1 MKREIWREGS
11 IEGGWEPRREG
22 GSIDGGSLLQISPSF
37 WLVKACLPLTSTSP
51 GPSVAPTFLHH
62 HPFVAPLQQP
72 KFNAPLFQS
81 DLEPHWQG
89 RESDVVIYSAVRTEG
104 LGFVSDLQ
112 RLNVALTRARH
123 SLFIVGNAQSLSS
136 SEVSQID

>member
-1 MKREIWREGS
+1 ME
-11 IEGGWEPRREG
+11 
-22 GSIDGGSLLQISPSF
+22 
-37 WLVKACLPLTSTSP
+37 
-51 GPSVAPTFLHH
+51 
-62 HPFVAPLQQP
+62 QP

-136 SEVSQID
+136 SEDWDALIRDSHERSCWQDVSVDDRLTMTFTLHDGSKLGEVAPRDRNLVVYNRASPVK